1 MRPKTVLSLAIATT
15 VSEGGTRLQRTG
27 EHMDHEIDLV
37 SDGDGVAVIGDEA
50 AVERFLAAEGLESRD
65 LGLPRLTSA
74 LATGGAASQMTSVI
88 AANSGR
94 WVKLTPDSAKALHTF
109 EAMQGSSAGVSRAVL
124 TQEGKIKQ
132 ILEFTTGPGALLANP
147 AVLAG
152 AAGIMA
158 QLAMQQTMDEITD
171 YLATIDEKVDD
182 ILRGQTDAVV
192 ARMIGAGLVIQEAMT
207 IREHGGRVNEVTW
220 SKVQAVPGTIAE
232 TQAYALRQLDGIAER
247 LERKKAVGDL
257 AKTARDAES
266 AVREWLAVLARCFQ
280 LHDAISV
287 LELDRVLAAAPDDL
301 EAHRLGIH
309 AAREDR
315 RTLIAQSTE
324 RLIARMDMAADLAN
338 SKVLLHPA
346 ASGAVVRSSN
356 AVAATVNDFHELLG
370 VQGDRQ
376 SLEARRWSDAASQV
390 RDRALE
396 SGAEGVDAAWRRGD
410 EAFTRAR
417 LIGGRVSRAV
427 VERAPRRR
435 DADKDADDKS

>member
-37 SDGDGVAVIGDEA
+37 SDGDGVAVVGDEA

-65 LGLPRLTSA
+65 LGLLRLSSA
-74 LATGGAASQMTSVI
+74 LAAGGAATQGASVI
-88 AANSGR
+88 AANAGR
-94 WVKLTPDSAKALHTF
+94 WVKLTPDSAKALRTF
-109 EAMQGSSAGVSRAVL
+109 DAMKGSGTGLSRAVL
-124 TQEGKIKQ
+124 TQDGKIKH
-132 ILEFTTGPGALLANP
+132 ILEFSAGHGALLANP

-182 ILRGQTDAVV
+182 ILRGQKDAVV

-220 SKVQAVPGTIAE
+220 SQVQAVPGTIAE
-232 TQAYALRQLDGIAER
+232 TQAYALRQLDGIVEK
-247 LERKKAVGDL
+247 LERKKALGDL
-257 AKTARDAES
+257 AKTARDAEP
-266 AVREWLAVLARCFQ
+266 AVREWLAVLARSFHLQ
-280 LHDAISV
+280 DAISV
-287 LELDRVLAAAPDDL
+287 LELDRVLASAPDDL
-301 EAHRLGIH
+301 EGHRLGVR
-309 AAREDR
+309 AAREER
-315 RTLIAQSTE
+315 RTLIAESTE
-324 RLIARMDMAADLAN
+324 RLISRMDLVADLAN

-346 ASGAVVRSSN
+346 ASSVVVRSSN
-356 AVAATVNDFHELLG
+356 SVAATVTTFHELLG
-370 VQGDRQ
+370 IQGDRQ
-376 SLEARRWSDAASQV
+376 SLEARRWSEAASQV

-396 SGAEGVDAAWRRGD
+396 SGAEGVEAARRRGD

-417 LIGGRVSRAV
+417 LIGGRVSRAA

-435 DADKDADDKS
+435 DIDKDPDDKS